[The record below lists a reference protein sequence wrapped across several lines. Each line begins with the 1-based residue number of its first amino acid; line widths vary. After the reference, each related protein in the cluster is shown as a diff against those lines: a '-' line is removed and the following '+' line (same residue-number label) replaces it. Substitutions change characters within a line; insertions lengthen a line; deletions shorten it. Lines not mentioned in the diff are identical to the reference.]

1 MIQRLTCN
9 QQFDYYIQNPVKEGY
24 LSLCTIP
31 GVPHFFLL
39 IEDYS
44 PQERKKG
51 KAETPTNTAAFSYVP
66 PSLYNYVGSRTDY
79 IGYSLD
85 SLSVYIPNISNF
97 MKPTEYL
104 TNDIANLINT
114 SAITNQYI
122 CLYKKPIKWWK
133 LNKGANIY
141 YSILFPIPF
150 INIFE
155 KPKKFLSNSIGY
167 SLYMLSKTEKDSIKK
182 RGQAKK
188 IEKKILSI

>member
-1 MIQRLTCN
+1 MIQTLTCSKP
-9 QQFDYYIQNPVKEGY
+9 FDYYIGNRVVEGY

-44 PQERKKG
+44 QEGKKG
-51 KAETPTNTAAFSYVP
+51 KAKTPTNTAAFSYVP
-66 PSLYNYVGSRTDY
+66 PSLYERVSGKMEY

-85 SLSVYIPNISNF
+85 SLYDYIPNISNYI
-97 MKPTEYL
+97 KPTEYL
-104 TNDIANLINT
+104 TNDIAHLINT
-114 SAITNQYI
+114 SAITKQYI
-122 CLYKKPIKWWK
+122 CLYKKPIKGWK
-133 LNKGANIY
+133 LNKGLNIY

-182 RGQAKK
+182 GGQAKK